1 MQVRLLWKN
10 SQQKHVYPFF
20 SHICAIIP
28 QVQQVVAG
36 GVNHERKVRA
46 ASETGLHLTDG
57 QSNLRASATES
68 RLPDL
73 FG

>member
-1 MQVRLLWKN
+1 M
-10 SQQKHVYPFF
+10 
-20 SHICAIIP
+20 

-68 RLPDL
+68 KPPLSGKGERV
-73 FG
+73 G

>member
-1 MQVRLLWKN
+1 MR
-10 SQQKHVYPFF
+10 
-20 SHICAIIP
+20 P

-36 GVNHERKVRA
+36 SVSYERKVRA

-68 RLPDL
+68 KPPGVMRGLTSNNLLQSNEL
-73 FG
+73 FVGLTPLGAR

>member
-1 MQVRLLWKN
+1 M
-10 SQQKHVYPFF
+10 
-20 SHICAIIP
+20 
-28 QVQQVVAG
+28 QQVVAG

-68 RLPDL
+68 KPPLSGKGERVR
-73 FG
+73 